1 MVIDILC
8 ITLII
13 FAIVNVIIGLYYF
26 SKQEY
31 NRFSVSF
38 LLDKVTLNLIKSKG
52 INQKNYKKIKFILN
66 IRTIL
71 IILLVVVLAAIYT
84 VFKPANSSYIYILFI
99 PFIII
104 KFISNERIK
113 NLL

>member
-1 MVIDILC
+1 MVIDTLC

-13 FAIVNVIIGLYYF
+13 FAIVNEIIGLYYF

-71 IILLVVVLAAIYT
+71 IILLVVVAAIYT

>member
-1 MVIDILC
+1 MFINRSF
-8 ITLII
+8 ITLVI
-13 FAIVNVIIGLYYF
+13 FIIVNVIIGLYYF

-38 LLDKVTLNLIKSKG
+38 LLDKATLNLIKSKG

-71 IILLVVVLAAIYT
+71 IILLVIVAIYT
-84 VFKPANSSYIYILFI
+84 VFKPANTTIVYILFI
-99 PFIII
+99 PIIII